1 MITTIFYQQ
10 NFKKFLP
17 AQPIIFKKILRK
29 TPPMYAEE
37 TTTNN
42 HIKDIIAREILDS
55 RGNPTI
61 EADVILADGTI
72 GRAAAPSGAS
82 TGSRE
87 AIELRDGDESRYFGK
102 GVKKA
107 VANVNSDIRS
117 ALIDTDVS
125 KQQDID
131 NKLIGLDGTHN
142 KSKLGANAT
151 LAVSLAVA
159 RAAAQS
165 QKLPLHQYI
174 ANLRNQTS
182 LSMPVPM
189 MNILNGGA
197 HADNTVDIQEFM
209 IEPVNFTSFSE
220 ALRAGTEIFHSLK
233 SVLKSQG
240 LNTAVGDEGGFAPN
254 LRSNEEAI
262 TIILQAIEQA
272 GYTAGKD
279 IYLALDCAATE
290 FYHKDS
296 RQYVLAGEGNKAFS
310 SEQFADYLANLA
322 GQYPIISIED
332 GLDES
337 DWDGWAYLTQK
348 LGKTIQLVGDDLFVT
363 NPKILQEGIDKH
375 IGNAILIKFN
385 QIGTLSE
392 TLDAIYMAKKNGY
405 ATVISHRSGET
416 EDSTIADLAVGTAAG
431 QIKTGSL
438 CRSDRVAKYNQL
450 LRIEQMVTASY
461 HGADEFIG
469 LRNPKAWPLFK
480 PWIS

>member
-1 MITTIFYQQ
+1 
-10 NFKKFLP
+10 
-17 AQPIIFKKILRK
+17 
-29 TPPMYAEE
+29 MYAEE
-37 TTTNN
+37 TTNVAA
-42 HIKDIIAREILDS
+42 IIDIRAREILDS

-87 AIELRDGDESRYFGK
+87 ALELRDSDQSRYMGK

-107 VANVNSDIRS
+107 VANVNSQIRS
-117 ALIDTDVS
+117 ALMDKDVTEQQAIDDAM
-125 KQQDID
+125 IA
-131 NKLIGLDGTHN
+131 LDGTEN
-142 KSKLGANAT
+142 KDNLGANAM
-151 LAVSLAVA
+151 LAVSLASA
-159 RAAAQS
+159 KAAAKSQS
-165 QKLPLHQYI
+165 LPLHQYI

-182 LSMPVPM
+182 LTMPVPM
-189 MNILNGGA
+189 MNILNGGE

-209 IEPVNFTSFSE
+209 IEPVGFTSFSE

-262 TIILQAIEQA
+262 TVIMQAIEQVGYKA
-272 GYTAGKD
+272 GDD
-279 IYLALDCAATE
+279 IHLALDCAASE
-290 FYHKDS
+290 FYKDG
-296 RQYVLAGEGNKAFS
+296 QYILAGEGNKSFDSQGFS
-310 SEQFADYLANLA
+310 DYLVGLTR
-322 GQYPIISIED
+322 QYPIISIED

-337 DWDGWAYLTQK
+337 DWDGWKYLTEQIGDK
-348 LGKTIQLVGDDLFVT
+348 VQLVGDDLFVT
-363 NPKILQEGIDKH
+363 NPAILQEGIDKH
-375 IGNAILIKFN
+375 IANAILIKFN

-392 TLDAIYMAKKNGY
+392 TLDAIYLAKKNGY
-405 ATVISHRSGET
+405 ATIISHRSGET

-450 LRIEQMVTASY
+450 LRIEQQVRASY
-461 HGADEFIG
+461 RGREEFIG
-469 LRNPKAWPLFK
+469 LRG
-480 PWIS
+480 

>member
-1 MITTIFYQQ
+1 
-10 NFKKFLP
+10 
-17 AQPIIFKKILRK
+17 
-29 TPPMYAEE
+29 MYAEE
-37 TTTNN
+37 TNN
-42 HIKDIIAREILDS
+42 VTAIKDIRAREILDS

-61 EADVILADGTI
+61 EADVILADGTV

-87 AIELRDGDESRYFGK
+87 ALELRDGDKSRYMGK

-107 VANVNSDIRS
+107 VSNVNSQIRS
-117 ALIDTDVS
+117 ALIDKDVTE
-125 KQQDID
+125 QQGID
-131 NKLIGLDGTHN
+131 DAMIALDGTEN
-142 KSKLGANAT
+142 KESLGANAM
-151 LAVSLAVA
+151 LAVSLATA
-159 RAAAQS
+159 KAAAKS
-165 QKLPLHQYI
+165 QNLPLHQYI

-182 LSMPVPM
+182 LTMPVPM
-189 MNILNGGA
+189 MNILNGGE

-209 IEPVNFTSFSE
+209 IEPVGFTSFSE

-262 TIILQAIEQA
+262 TVIMQAIEQV
-272 GYTAGKD
+272 GYKEGED
-279 IYLALDCAATE
+279 IHLALDCAASE
-290 FYHKDS
+290 FYKNG
-296 RQYVLAGEGNKAFS
+296 QYVLAGEGNKAFDS
-310 SEQFADYLANLA
+310 QGFSDYLVGLTR
-322 GQYPIISIED
+322 QYPIISIED

-337 DWDGWAYLTQK
+337 DWDGWKYLTEQIGDK
-348 LGKTIQLVGDDLFVT
+348 VQLVGDDLFVT
-363 NPKILQEGIDKH
+363 NPTILQEGIDKH
-375 IGNAILIKFN
+375 IANAILIKFN

-405 ATVISHRSGET
+405 ATIISHRSGET

-450 LRIEQMVTASY
+450 LRIEQQVRASY
-461 HGADEFIG
+461 RGREEFIG
-469 LRNPKAWPLFK
+469 LRG
-480 PWIS
+480 

>member
-1 MITTIFYQQ
+1 MTAKENT
-10 NFKKFLP
+10 
-17 AQPIIFKKILRK
+17 
-29 TPPMYAEE
+29 MYAEE

-42 HIKDIIAREILDS
+42 QIKDIIAREILDS

-72 GRAAAPSGAS
+72 GSAAAPSGAS

-87 AIELRDGDESRYFGK
+87 ALELRDGDASRYLGK

-107 VANVNSDIRS
+107 VANVNREIRS
-117 ALIDTDVS
+117 SLVDMDVS

-131 NKLIGLDGTHN
+131 NKLLALDGTEN
-142 KSKLGANAT
+142 KEKLGANAT
-151 LAVSLAVA
+151 LAVSLAAA

-174 ANLRNQTS
+174 ANLRGQTS

-209 IEPVNFTSFSE
+209 IEPVNFTSFGE
-220 ALRAGTEIFHSLK
+220 ALRAGTEVFHSLK
-233 SVLKSQG
+233 SVLKKQG

-262 TIILQAIEQA
+262 TVIMQAIEQA

-279 IYLALDCAATE
+279 IYLALDCASSE
-290 FYHKDS
+290 FYKNG
-296 RQYVLAGEGNKAFS
+296 QYVLEGEGNKAFS
-310 SEQFADYLANLA
+310 SEGFADYLAGLVS
-322 GQYPIISIED
+322 QYPIISIED

-348 LGKTIQLVGDDLFVT
+348 LGDKVQLVGDDLFVT

-375 IGNAILIKFN
+375 IANAILIKFN

-392 TLDAIYMAKKNGY
+392 TLDAIYLAKKNGY

-469 LRNPKAWPLFK
+469 LRNPKA
-480 PWIS
+480 